1 MMMSD
6 NMRGVLFMNIAM
18 LTFTLNDSFMK
29 AATQT
34 MPLFQA
40 VTLRGVLTTAALLV
54 IGMVYGGLRP
64 WPARR
69 DMGIITLRTLA
80 DVAATVFFLVA
91 LTHMPLAN
99 LSAIMQSLPLAV
111 TLGAAL
117 VFKTPLGWRRM
128 TAILIG
134 FLGVML
140 IIKPGSEVFNI
151 WSVMGL
157 LSVATVVVRDLSTKA
172 LSSVV
177 PSVLVSVAAGAG
189 VTLMGVIGSIG
200 SGWHPVSGHEMALIL
215 GSSVFLVI
223 GYLMSVMV
231 MRVGDIS
238 MIAPFRYTSLLWAIL
253 LGWLVFGNLPDHL
266 TLLGASIVIAMGSFT
281 FWRERQLAQ
290 RVG

>member
-1 MMMSD
+1 MS
-6 NMRGVLFMNIAM
+6 
-18 LTFTLNDSFMK
+18 TLLPSSS
-29 AATQT
+29 AH
-34 MPLFQA
+34 
-40 VTLRGVLTTAALLV
+40 AL
-54 IGMVYGGLRP
+54 
-64 WPARR
+64 
-69 DMGIITLRTLA
+69 
-80 DVAATVFFLVA
+80 
-91 LTHMPLAN
+91 
-99 LSAIMQSLPLAV
+99 
-111 TLGAAL
+111 
-117 VFKTPLGWRRM
+117 
-128 TAILIG
+128 
-134 FLGVML
+134 
-140 IIKPGSEVFNI
+140 
-151 WSVMGL
+151 SVMGL

-200 SGWHPVSGHEMALIL
+200 SGWHPVSSHEMALIL